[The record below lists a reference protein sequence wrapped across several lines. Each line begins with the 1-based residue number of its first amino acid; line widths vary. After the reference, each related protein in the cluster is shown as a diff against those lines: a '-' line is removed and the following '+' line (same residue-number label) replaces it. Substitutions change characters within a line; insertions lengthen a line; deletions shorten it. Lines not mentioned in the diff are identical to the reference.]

1 MTNTDHMKIYRLFT
15 LLALAV
21 LVSCSDKEPVPP
33 VVEDPEED
41 VEDVTPEEPEEP
53 VNPADTLQKY
63 ADDEIKIMS
72 FNVRLATTETNPAN
86 EWPNRKE
93 ACLEMIM
100 DHFPT
105 LIGLQEAKFSNQ
117 WLYFKS
123 SLKEFYGAFGVNR
136 DTGYESGTGET
147 MGILYNL
154 NQVEL
159 ITSGTF
165 WLSETPDKLSKSW
178 ESACYRTA
186 TWGLFKHKKTGKEFC
201 YINTHLDH
209 KSKDAQINGA
219 KVIVEK
225 FALYNPDGNLQILT
239 GDFNVTPGGAA
250 LDVFEDD
257 MVNTRVVARK
267 TDSHTTFNGWTTD
280 KHSIIDHIFVTKG
293 TQVSEYH
300 TVSEQ
305 YGSCQ
310 FISDH
315 YPIVS
320 LIKIK

>member
-1 MTNTDHMKIYRLFT
+1 MLLSMTACASKGSI
-15 LLALAV
+15 
-21 LVSCSDKEPVPP
+21 SDAADKLNKLPVQ
-33 VVEDPEED
+33 PEKPME
-41 VEDVTPEEPEEP
+41 PEEPEEP

-165 WLSETPDKLSKSW
+165 WLSETPDTPSKGW
-178 ESACYRTA
+178 DAQCYRTA
-186 TWGLFKHKKTGKEFC
+186 TWALMKDKRTGKKF
-201 YINTHLDH
+201 YYVNTHLDH
-209 KSKDAQINGA
+209 KGAQAQKNGLA
-219 KVIVEK
+219 LIVERI
-225 FALYNPDGNLQILT
+225 AEMNPEGLPMVLT
-239 GDFNVTPGGAA
+239 GDFNVTPDNPV
-250 LDVFEDD
+250 LTDL
-257 MVNTRVVARK
+257 NTKMKSAQDTATK
-267 TDSHTTFNGWTTD
+267 TDDRGTFNGWG
-280 KHSIIDHIFVTKG
+280 KKSSKIDYIYYSGFSACPQFEVVTKKYADR
-293 TQVSEYH
+293 T
-300 TVSEQ
+300 
-305 YGSCQ
+305 

-315 YPIVS
+315 FPITAV
-320 LIKIK
+320 LVF